1 MFFFFLSI
9 FRGISFLQNPRARR
23 RGNGFESLSVQIH
36 HLHAQMSIE
45 RHFIACAVSHSLHLQ
60 SDISNISFVLLTSRM
75 SKRFRSNSAFCKTKS
90 REKKKYSCKNKKLFL
105 RVNVMQMWYC
115 RMSHGGQRA
124 HKKSESSA
132 KHTLIKSTH
141 GYDSDTKAG
150 FF

>member
-1 MFFFFLSI
+1 MYMDTRKKNPGLPRLHGLLRNKRAQVQANRKQFAPCFFFFLSI

-90 REKKKYSCKNKKLFL
+90 REKKNTP
-105 RVNVMQMWYC
+105 
-115 RMSHGGQRA
+115 
-124 HKKSESSA
+124 A
-132 KHTLIKSTH
+132 KIKS
-141 GYDSDTKAG
+141 YFYA
-150 FF
+150 

>member
-1 MFFFFLSI
+1 MYMDTRKKKKTLAYQGCTDYSAINEHRYKRIANSSHHVFFFFLSI

-90 REKKKYSCKNKKLFL
+90 REKKNTP
-105 RVNVMQMWYC
+105 
-115 RMSHGGQRA
+115 
-124 HKKSESSA
+124 A
-132 KHTLIKSTH
+132 KIKS
-141 GYDSDTKAG
+141 YFYA
-150 FF
+150 